1 MKPHEQDWRCE
12 GYRYVERRD
21 TTDTIAEVFV
31 RNPESARPGDVV
43 AYTRLIAAAP
53 DMARAG
59 LAIYA
64 RVEEAARAMPGART
78 ADDLAAMDT
87 SVTVPASLIRDLFAA
102 MRSGGVLP

>member
-1 MKPHEQDWRCE
+1 MKPIHEQEWERI
-12 GYRYVERRD
+12 GNHVEAYSAD
-21 TTDTIAEVFV
+21 GDAIA
-31 RNPESARPGDVV
+31 SVV
-43 AYTRLIAAAP
+43 VTANEDSDKGPLLDAIAAAP

-102 MRSGGVLP
+102 MRKGGVQP